1 MDMVH
6 GDLIQNICIC
16 SGSPETYRTKFDY
29 SGGNFYPFYIYDDAL
44 VSPDEGDEEPEN
56 ETGDNSNDGGDKVE
70 DPEEVPEE
78 EPEETV
84 SENEADPEE
93 EQEDP
98 VSENEA
104 DPEVTVSDN
113 TVSDNSASDNHI
125 PHYVDYTDSLSG
137 NIIVVNNDGLHE
149 YMPTVIEILSII
161 GGLLLAFVVF
171 ELCKYIY
178 KFFRVFF

>member
-16 SGSPETYRTKFDY
+16 SGSPETYRFKFDY
-29 SGGNFYPFYIYDDAL
+29 SGGYFYPFYIYDDAL
-44 VSPDEGDEEPEN
+44 VSPDQGDEEPEN
-56 ETGDNSNDGGDKVE
+56 GSEKDSTNSDDQVE
-70 DPEEVPEE
+70 EPEE

-93 EQEDP
+93 EPEETI
-98 VSENEA
+98 SENEA
-104 DPEVTVSDN
+104 DPEE
-113 TVSDNSASDNHI
+113 TVSDNSVSDNSTSDNHI

-137 NIIVVNNDGLHE
+137 NIIIVNNDGLEE